1 MRRFD
6 GLNIELT
13 RGDSTQFK
21 VNFAGQT
28 LPEGAMALFT
38 VKKSPRSTEPVI
50 EKRMDIA
57 AGSTYVWLSNKDTDI
72 QPRTYYWDIRVL
84 VPFGDGT
91 YDVKTPMQYASFT
104 ILEVIGDVGVY

>member
-21 VNFAGQT
+21 VNFAGRT
-28 LPEGAMALFT
+28 LPEGALALFT
-38 VKKSPRSTEPVI
+38 VKKSPRSAESVI
-50 EKRMDIA
+50 EKRLGIA
-57 AGSTYVWLSNKDTDI
+57 DGSVYVGLSSADTDI

-91 YDVKTPMQYASFT
+91 YDVKTPMEYAAFT
-104 ILEVIGDVGVY
+104 ILEVVGDV